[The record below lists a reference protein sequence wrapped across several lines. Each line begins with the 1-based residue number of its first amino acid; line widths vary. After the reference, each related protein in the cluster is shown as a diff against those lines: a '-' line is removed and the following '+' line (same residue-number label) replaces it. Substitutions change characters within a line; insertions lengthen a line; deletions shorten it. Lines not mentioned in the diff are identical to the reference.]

1 MSNKT
6 LAINE
11 SIYQYLLDYSL
22 RENEFLAALRK
33 ETMGLEMA
41 RMQIAPEQGQFMAM
55 LLSLIGAQK
64 VIELGVFTGYSTL
77 CMAQALPEEGLIVA
91 CDLNEDWANIGRSYW
106 KKAGV
111 EEKIKLRLGSAKDTL
126 EIMLESGEQGQ
137 YDFAF
142 IDADKENYIN
152 YYEQCLKLLRPGGLL
167 AIDNV
172 LWDGHVADLSI
183 KDEET
188 QAIRALNQHVY
199 GDQRVD
205 LSMVPIG
212 DGLTLARKR

>member
-188 QAIRALNQHVY
+188 QAIRALNRHVY